1 MARFRDEEG
10 NMSAGGFSAG
20 RESARPTD
28 FSVSATEK
36 SLVFGCS
43 DRPSGISVMP
53 DAEEARSWFAGGG
66 GA

>member
-1 MARFRDEEG
+1 
-10 NMSAGGFSAG
+10 MSAGGFSAG

-53 DAEEARSWFAGGG
+53 DAEEARFWFAGGG
-66 GA
+66 A